1 MMTIKI
7 RNYFALALTA
17 IVIGAAGTAWS
28 NTIVNVDDLQPTREH
43 KKATRLITHFIG
55 KYHYKQDSELDDELS
70 NQIFDQFLESI
81 DGNKQYLTRSDVDQF
96 SKFRDVLD
104 DHLEEANLGVPFEV
118 FRLYRKRVDDRIDK
132 AIAMLENIKEFDINE
147 EYQFDRTDL
156 DWALDAESLDEVW
169 RKRVKNDVLSLKLA
183 GKPDDEIVDT
193 LKLRYERLRR
203 RVDQTPSDDVFEL
216 FMNAYAG
223 TIEPH
228 TSYFSPRSSENFRI
242 RMSLSLE
249 GIGAVLQ
256 TEDEHTM
263 VRKIVP
269 GGPADLSTALHAG
282 DKIVGVGQ
290 AGDDVVDVIGWRL
303 DDVVE
308 LIRGKKGSK
317 VTLEIMPK
325 GSTPE
330 DPSKNIE
337 IVRDKIN
344 LEEQAAQKSI
354 IDGESIDKEKAR
366 VGVITLPTFYIDFDA
381 KARGERDYRS
391 TTRDVRA
398 LLDELIQDGIE
409 GLIID
414 LRGNGGGSLQEAT
427 TLTGLFIK
435 SGPIVQ
441 VRDASGRMSVH
452 EDPDPAIIYEG
463 PLAVLVDRNSASA
476 SEIFAGAIQDYR
488 RGLIIGEPTYGKGTV
503 QNLIPLDRKAK
514 SEDEGL
520 GQLKLTMAQFFRIN
534 GGSTQH
540 RGVIPDIV
548 YPTAVGIDDHGER
561 ALDNALPWTNV
572 QPATYAEFQQSYDT
586 RVMRLTRENHQSRI
600 SDDPGFEYL
609 VGEAKAIS
617 RASDQ
622 KVISLLEKRRIE
634 ERSEKD
640 TERRT
645 RLNAYRAALG
655 LKPLEEGEEVDE
667 EESTDDDVLLEEAA
681 RILTDFTSAIEGKTI
696 TATDQA
702 ASKHE
707 KSDRNDAS
715 SL

>member
-1 MMTIKI
+1 MTIQT
-7 RNYFALALTA
+7 RNYLALTL
-17 IVIGAAGTAWS
+17 ITCLVVMFAAPSGWS
-28 NTIVNVDDLQPTREH
+28 KSYVDLDDLQPTRDH
-43 KKATRLITHFIG
+43 KRATRLITHFIG
-55 KYHYKQDSELDDELS
+55 KYHYKQDAELDDELS
-70 NQIFDQFLESI
+70 SLIFDQYLESL
-81 DGNKQYLTRSDVDQF
+81 DANRQYLTKGDVD
-96 SKFRDVLD
+96 KFAKYRGSLD
-104 DHLEEANLGVPFEV
+104 DHLEEANLDVAFDL
-118 FRLYRKRVDDRIDK
+118 FRIYRQRVEQRIDK
-132 AIAMLENIKEFDINE
+132 AVAMLDEKNEFSVNE
-147 EYQFDRTDL
+147 DYQFDRTEL
-156 DWALDAESLDEVW
+156 DWALDEESLDEVW

-183 GKPDDEIVDT
+183 GKPEDEIRET
-193 LKLRYERLRR
+193 LQLRYERLRR
-203 RVDQTPSDDVFEL
+203 RIDQTASDDVYEL

-228 TSYFSPRSSENFRI
+228 TSYFSPRASENFRI

-256 TEDEHTM
+256 NEDEHTM
-263 VRKIVP
+263 VRRIVP
-269 GGPADLSTALHAG
+269 GGPADMSTALHAG
-282 DKIVGVGQ
+282 DKIIGVGQ
-290 AGDDVVDVIGWRL
+290 AGEEVVDVIGWRL

-317 VTLEIMPK
+317 VTLHIMPK

-330 DPSKNIE
+330 DPGKDIQ

-354 IDGESIDKEKAR
+354 IESDGSEDSKSR

-398 LLDELIQDGIE
+398 LLDELIQDGID

-452 EDPDPAIIYEG
+452 EDPDPAIIFDG
-463 PLAVLVDRNSASA
+463 PMAVLVDRNSASA

-488 RGLIIGEPTYGKGTV
+488 RGLVIGEPTYGKGTV
-503 QNLIPLDRKAK
+503 QNLIPLDRRAK

-540 RGVIPDIV
+540 RGVVPDIV

-572 QPATYAEFQQSYDT
+572 QPAPYAEYQENYDT
-586 RVMRLTRENHQSRI
+586 RVMRMTRENHEVRI
-600 SDDPGFEYL
+600 TNDPGFEYL

-617 RASDQ
+617 TASDQ
-622 KVISLLEKRRIE
+622 KVISLLEKRRVE
-634 ERSEKD
+634 ER
-640 TERRT
+640 TERETSRRE
-645 RLNAYRAALG
+645 RLNAYREAIG
-655 LKPLEEGEEVDE
+655 LKPVKEGEEVDE
-667 EESTDDDVLLEEAA
+667 DEATNDDVLLEEAA
-681 RILTDFTSAIEGKTI
+681 RILSDFTTASDGKAITSTE
-696 TATDQA
+696 QA
-702 ASKHE
+702 STKSG
-707 KSDRNDAS
+707 KSDPDES

>member
-1 MMTIKI
+1 MMTTKL
-7 RNYFALALTA
+7 RNYFTLGLSFSLILVT
-17 IVIGAAGTAWS
+17 VTAWS
-28 NTIVNVDDLQPTREH
+28 KSYVELEDLQPDRDH
-43 KKATRLITHFIG
+43 KRATRLITHFIG
-55 KYHYKQDSELDDELS
+55 KYHYKQDATLDDELS
-70 NQIFDQFLESI
+70 NQIFEQFLESL
-81 DGNKQYLTRSDVDQF
+81 DANRQYLTKPDVESF
-96 SKFRDVLD
+96 SKYRNDLD
-104 DHLEEANLGVPFEV
+104 DHLEEANLNAPFEV
-118 FRLYRKRVDDRIDK
+118 FRLYRQRVENRIDK
-132 AIAMLENIKEFDINE
+132 ALIMLEQENKFDVNE

-156 DWALDAESLDEVW
+156 DWALDEKALDEVW

-183 GKPDDEIVDT
+183 GKPDDEITDT
-193 LKLRYERLRR
+193 LTQRYERLRR
-203 RVDQTPSDDVFEL
+203 RIDQTPSDDVFEL

-228 TSYFSPRSSENFRI
+228 TSYFSPRASENFRI

-256 TEDEHTM
+256 NEEEHTM
-263 VRKIVP
+263 VRSIVP

-282 DKIVGVGQ
+282 DKIIGVGQ
-290 AGDDVVDVIGWRL
+290 AGEDVVDVIGWRL

-330 DPSKNIE
+330 DPSKDIQ

-354 IDGESIDKEKAR
+354 IEPESGEKQKPRI
-366 VGVITLPTFYIDFDA
+366 GVITLPTFYIDFDA

-398 LLDELIQDGIE
+398 LLDELMQDGID

-452 EDPDPAIIYEG
+452 EDPDPAIIYQG
-463 PLAVLVDRNSASA
+463 PMAVLVDRNSASA

-514 SEDEGL
+514 TENEGL

-561 ALDNALPWTNV
+561 ALENALPWTNV
-572 QPATYAEFQQSYDT
+572 QPASYDEFQQNYDT
-586 RVMRLTRENHQSRI
+586 RAMRLTRENHLTRI

-609 VGEAKAIS
+609 VGEAKAVS
-617 RASDQ
+617 EASDQ
-622 KVISLLEKRRIE
+622 KVISLLEARRLE
-634 ERSEKD
+634 ER
-640 TERRT
+640 TERDEQRRQ
-645 RLNAYRAALG
+645 RLNAYREAIG
-655 LKPLEEGEEVDE
+655 LKPIADGEEVDE
-667 EESTDDDVLLEEAA
+667 DEAADDDVLLEEAA
-681 RILTDFTSAIEGKTI
+681 KILTDFTTAGEGKAI
-696 TATDQA
+696 TSTEQA
-702 ASKHE
+702 ASNPPMKNADE
-707 KSDRNDAS
+707 S